1 MNAAPQAD
9 FEGEL
14 DRLYGLPLNEFTA
27 ARGELAKDLR
37 AQGDRERGQE
47 GKTLRKPTAA
57 VWLVNQLAR
66 ERQLDVQRLLT
77 AGESLTK
84 SQAAAAAGRAAA
96 VAAATR

>member
-14 DRLYGLPLNEFTA
+14 DRLYGVPLNEFTA
-27 ARGELAKDLR
+27 ARDELDKDLR
-37 AQGDRERGQE
+37 AQGDRERAQE
-47 GKTLRKPTAA
+47 FKTWRKPTAA

-66 ERQLDVQRLLT
+66 ERQLDVQRLLK

-84 SQAAAAAGRAAA
+84 SQAEAAPRR
-96 VAAATR
+96 VARVFRKR